1 LETQEVSHI
10 SPEPLPECTIVEY
23 ILSNPY
29 QVPPDKVIKI
39 EAEGN
44 RQLTYK
50 VSVLMQRVQSS

>member
-1 LETQEVSHI
+1 METHEVSSI
-10 SPEPLPECTIVEY
+10 SPDPLPECTIVEY

-50 VSVLMQRVQSS
+50 VSDLLQRIQSS